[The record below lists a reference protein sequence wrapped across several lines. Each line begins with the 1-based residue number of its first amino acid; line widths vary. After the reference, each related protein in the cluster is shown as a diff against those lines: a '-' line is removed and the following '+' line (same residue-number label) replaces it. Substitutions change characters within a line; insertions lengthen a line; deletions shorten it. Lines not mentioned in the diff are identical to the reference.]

1 MVSVE
6 QWKSHFKKL
15 AHKAYPSEDMYIVNQ
30 TGRGLGRNSYKK
42 TLYRVR
48 SAKEPSGPNPTVQIV
63 SPVAQA
69 VEQARALVKSQP
81 IKRPSSSA
89 GGSSPSKKS
98 KKGGGTGKS
107 QKKKTNNNNKK
118 KKKATKPKKDKK
130 KKKKKVKK

>member
-6 QWKSHFKKL
+6 QWKNHFKKL
-15 AHKAYPSEDMYIVNQ
+15 AHKAYPSDDMYIVNQ

-48 SAKEPSGPNPTVQIV
+48 PSKESSGPNPTVQLV

-107 QKKKTNNNNKK
+107 QKKKKNNK
-118 KKKATKPKKDKK
+118 KKKATKPKKDNKK
-130 KKKKKVKK
+130 KKAKK